1 MARLTTGPLY
11 IEPKYRDCEE
21 SFLLLISNMSGLSAS
36 VNIEVYA
43 AAFTAANT
51 PETWIPILTQTV
63 TVPDDT
69 VFNRIMGVQNY
80 PYWIFTV
87 ESLVT
92 PIHPSLYLLKSL
104 TNAVQDFPL
113 VPTGDWV
120 LDILPP

>member
-21 SFLLLISNMSGLSAS
+21 SFLLLISNMAGLSVS
-36 VNIEVYA
+36 VDIEVYA

-51 PETWIPILTQTV
+51 PETWTPILTQTV
-63 TVPDDT
+63 AVPDDT

-92 PIHPSLYLLKSL
+92 IHPSLYLLNTL